1 MIIMLRYSR
10 APPCAKRVSGS
21 MATYYD
27 RAHKVDNLKSAV
39 LRRIVGQAEID
50 EVADS
55 LRSGW
60 LTTVKGHHLLLSVFS
75 IYSFCLC
82 SCHSCLFSE
91 EPHVHRSKTSIIIE

>member
-1 MIIMLRYSR
+1 MTGNIPVRSVFLPFSR
-10 APPCAKRVSGS
+10 P
-21 MATYYD
+21 T
-27 RAHKVDNLKSAV
+27 
-39 LRRIVGQAEID
+39 IGQAEID